1 MADYV
6 VILESPA
13 KAKTI
18 GKFLGRKYKVL
29 ASAGHLRDLPKSRIA
44 IDIENGFEPQ
54 YTNIRGKAD
63 IINEL
68 KKEAKAAKKVFLAS
82 DPDREGEAI
91 SWHLAYLL
99 GIDPASECRVTFNEI
114 TKSAVLEAF
123 KSPRAIDMN
132 LVDSYQARRVLDRIV
147 GYKISP
153 ILWKKVKKGL
163 SGGRVQSA
171 VVRMICDRED
181 EIEAFEPQEYW
192 NITAKLSKKSVSEK
206 PAKAKTFTARFYGD
220 KNKKINLKT
229 ESDIKPVLEEIN
241 NNSFVVYDIK
251 KSDKKQSPAPPFT
264 TSALQQEASR
274 KLNFSASKT
283 MMIAQQLYEGIDLG
297 KSGTT
302 GIVTYI
308 RTDSV
313 RISDEAATIAA
324 ELIKEEFGES
334 YLPAKRRV
342 YKNKNSSQDAHEAIR
357 PAHIEYK
364 PEDIASKLTS
374 DQLKLYKLIYD
385 RFMASQMADAI
396 ISVCTLSFEVGKYT
410 FKASG
415 NTVKFAGYTK
425 VYEEG
430 VDEKDEADNKTLP
443 SFDVGEEAA
452 VSEILPQQHFTQPPP
467 RYNEASLVKA
477 MEEYGIGRPSTY
489 APTISTIQAR
499 GYIGKEKKS
508 LYPTELGRIVNDL
521 MKGSFANIVDV
532 AFTAAVETELDVIS
546 QGDKKWQSVI
556 SEFYTDFEK
565 DLTKAEKEVEHVVLK
580 PKESDEP
587 CEKCG
592 RLLVYR
598 QGKFGDFLACPGFP
612 ECRFTKAI
620 VEFVGV
626 KCPSCDGDLIYRKSK
641 SGRRYVA
648 CNNYPECKFT
658 SLNVPTG
665 EKCPEC
671 GAHLERVRRRNYSFI
686 VCSNNE
692 CKYKP
697 TAKSADG
704 ETDGKDN

>member
-68 KKEAKAAKKVFLAS
+68 KKAAKSAKKVYLAS

-99 GIDPASECRVTFNEI
+99 GIDPNSECRVTFNEI
-114 TKSAVLEAF
+114 TKNAVLDAF
-123 KSPRAIDMN
+123 KHPRAIDMD

-192 NITAKLSKKSVSEK
+192 NITAKLSKKSSSEK
-206 PAKAKTFTARFYGD
+206 TSKSKVFTARFYGD
-220 KNKKINLKT
+220 KKKKINLKD
-229 ESDIKPVLEEIN
+229 EADVKPILDEVK

-251 KSDKKQSPAPPFT
+251 NTDKKQSPAPPFT

-283 MMIAQQLYEGIDLG
+283 MMVAQQLYEGIDLG

-313 RISDEAATIAA
+313 RISEDASGMAA
-324 ELIKEEFGES
+324 EIIKDEFGDS

-364 PEDIASKLTS
+364 PEDIAGKLTP

-385 RFMASQMADAI
+385 RFMASQMADAV
-396 ISVCTLSFEVGKYT
+396 ISVCTLSFEVGKYV

-415 NTVKFAGYTK
+415 NTVKFAGYTRL
-425 VYEEG
+425 YEESA
-430 VDEKDEADNKTLP
+430 DEKEEVENKVLP
-443 SFDVGEEAA
+443 SFENGEEAA
-452 VSEILPQQHFTQPPP
+452 VTEIVPQQHFTQPPP

-532 AFTAAVETELDVIS
+532 AFTAGVESELDVIS
-546 QGDKKWQSVI
+546 QGDKPWKSVI
-556 SEFYTDFEK
+556 STFYTDFEK
-565 DLTKAEKEVEHVVLK
+565 DLIRAEKEVEHVVLK

-620 VEFVGV
+620 IEFVGV
-626 KCPSCDGDLIYRKSK
+626 KCPECDGDLIYRKSK
-641 SGRRYVA
+641 SGRKYVA
-648 CNNYPECKFT
+648 CNSYPDCKFT

-671 GAHLERVRRRNYSFI
+671 GSHLERVRRRNYSF
-686 VCSNNE
+686 VACSNSE

-697 TAKSADG
+697 SAKKADG
-704 ETDGKDN
+704 DADGKDN

>member
-1 MADYV
+1 MADYL

-29 ASAGHLRDLPKSRIA
+29 ASVGHLRDLPKSRIA

-68 KKEAKAAKKVFLAS
+68 KKEAKAAKKVYLAS

-91 SWHLAYLL
+91 AWHLAYLL
-99 GIDPASECRVTFNEI
+99 GIDPRSDCRVTFNAV
-114 TKSAVLEAF
+114 TKDAVLEGF
-123 KSPRAIDMN
+123 KSPRAIDMD

-192 NITAKLSKKSVSEK
+192 NISAKLSKKTSAEK
-206 PAKAKTFTARFYGD
+206 QSKAKTFTARFYGD
-220 KNKKINLKT
+220 KKKKINLK
-229 ESDIKPVLEEIN
+229 EEADVKPVLEEVKN
-241 NNSFVVYDIK
+241 NPFIVYDIK
-251 KSDKKQSPAPPFT
+251 NTDKKQSPPSPFT
-264 TSALQQEASR
+264 TSALQQEAAR
-274 KLNFSASKT
+274 KLNFNASKT

-297 KSGTT
+297 KSGAT

-313 RISDEAATIAA
+313 RISDEAAKLAGDI
-324 ELIKEEFGES
+324 IRDEFGDG
-334 YLPAKRRV
+334 YLPAKRRI

-364 PEDIASKLTS
+364 PEDIASKLTP

-385 RFMASQMADAI
+385 RFMASQMADAV
-396 ISVCTLSFEVGKYT
+396 ISVCTLSFEVGKYV

-425 VYEEG
+425 VYEE
-430 VDEKDEADNKTLP
+430 
-443 SFDVGEEAA
+443 SFDDKEEVENKVLPVFENGEEAHIA
-452 VSEILPQQHFTQPPP
+452 EIIPQQHFTQPPP
-467 RYNEASLVKA
+467 RYNEASIVKA

-489 APTISTIQAR
+489 ATTITTIQTR
-499 GYIGKEKKS
+499 GYVGKEKKS
-508 LYPTELGRIVNDL
+508 YYPTELGRIVNDL

-532 AFTAAVETELDVIS
+532 AFTAGVESELDIIS
-546 QGDKKWQSVI
+546 QGNKDWRNVVSV
-556 SEFYTDFEK
+556 FYNDFEK
-565 DLTKAEKEVEHVVLK
+565 DLIKAEKEVEHVVIK

-620 VEFVGV
+620 IEFVGV
-626 KCPSCDGDLIYRKSK
+626 KCPECSNELIYRKSK
-641 SGRRYVA
+641 SGRKYVA
-648 CNNYPECKFT
+648 CSGYPDCKFT

-665 EKCPEC
+665 ERCPEC
-671 GAHLERVRRRNYSFI
+671 GSHLERVRRRNYSF
-686 VCSNNE
+686 VACSNAE
-692 CKYKP
+692 CNYKP
-697 TAKSADG
+697 NAKKTDG
-704 ETDGKDN
+704 ETDEKDD

>member
-29 ASAGHLRDLPKSRIA
+29 ASVGHLRDLPKSRIA

-91 SWHLAYLL
+91 AWHLAYLL
-99 GIDPASECRVTFNEI
+99 GIDPTSDCRVTFNAV
-114 TKSAVLEAF
+114 TKDAVLDGF
-123 KSPRAIDMN
+123 KNPRAIDMD

-192 NITAKLSKKSVSEK
+192 NITAKLAKKSSSDK
-206 PAKAKTFTARFYGD
+206 LSKNKIFTARFYGD
-220 KNKKINLKT
+220 KKKKINLKT
-229 ESDIKPVLEEIN
+229 EEDVKPILDEIKSNDFI
-241 NNSFVVYDIK
+241 VYDIK
-251 KSDKKQSPAPPFT
+251 NSDKKQSPAPPFT

-274 KLNFSASKT
+274 KLNFSSSKT
-283 MMIAQQLYEGIDLG
+283 MMVAQQLYEGIDLG
-297 KSGTT
+297 KNGTT

-313 RISDEAATIAA
+313 RISDEAAGLAA
-324 ELIKEEFGES
+324 EIIKDEFGAE
-334 YLPAKRRV
+334 YLPAKRRL

-364 PEDIASKLTS
+364 PEDIADKLTS

-385 RFMASQMADAI
+385 RFMASQMADAV
-396 ISVCTLSFEVGKYT
+396 ISVSTISFEVGKYV

-425 VYEEG
+425 VYEES
-430 VDEKDEADNKTLP
+430 VDEKEEADNKVLP
-443 SFDVGEEAA
+443 VFATGEDAV
-452 VSEILPQQHFTQPPP
+452 VSEIIPQQHFTQPPP
-467 RYNEASLVKA
+467 RYNDASIVKA

-489 APTISTIQAR
+489 ATTVSTIQTR

-521 MKGSFANIVDV
+521 LKGSFANIVDV
-532 AFTAAVETELDVIS
+532 AFTAGVESELDVIS
-546 QGDKKWQSVI
+546 QGNKEWRSVV
-556 SEFYTDFEK
+556 STFYDDFEK
-565 DLTKAEKEVEHVVLK
+565 DLIKAEKEVEHVVLK
-580 PKESDEP
+580 SKESDEP

-620 VEFVGV
+620 IEFVGV
-626 KCPSCDGDLIYRKSK
+626 NCPECGGELIYRKSK

-671 GAHLERVRRRNYSFI
+671 GAHLERVRRRNYSF
-686 VCSNNE
+686 VACSNSD

-697 TAKSADG
+697 SAKKADG
-704 ETDGKDN
+704 DTDGKDD